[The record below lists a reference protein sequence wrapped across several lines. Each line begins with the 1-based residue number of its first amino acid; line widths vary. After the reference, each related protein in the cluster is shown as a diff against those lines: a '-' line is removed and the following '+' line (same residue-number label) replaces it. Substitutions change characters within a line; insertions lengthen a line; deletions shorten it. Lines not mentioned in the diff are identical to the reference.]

1 LNLKGFAAERAE
13 REGAASDKTQ
23 PAGDKKGNQK
33 KERDP
38 ENQQSLTG
46 LLLGFLAK
54 PDDGSGEERP
64 VIRTPEDYY
73 ALVDED
79 RRRAGAL
86 PEPAPA
92 EKNERRVSQVGLP
105 EKLPESASAPGL
117 CARFVTAWAR
127 SSGGRA
133 MPF

>member
-1 LNLKGFAAERAE
+1 MSRFGAARRTDSSANHAAGWPANVFVGLTRELELEGVRCQRAE
-13 REGAASDKTQ
+13 SEGAASDKPQ

-73 ALVDED
+73 ALVDEE

-92 EKNERRVSQVGLP
+92 EKNERRVS
-105 EKLPESASAPGL
+105 
-117 CARFVTAWAR
+117 
-127 SSGGRA
+127 
-133 MPF
+133 